1 METITLTIGYK
12 AKQRIAALSGFT
24 LTLLAMFALTWSF
37 KF

>member
-1 METITLTIGYK
+1 METITLTTGYK

-24 LTLLAMFALTWSF
+24 LTLLAMLALTWDF